1 MKIFRACIGV
11 ALTCATPLMSEAQEA
26 KSFAYTQPMEGV
38 YAQYWTAQELA
49 VQDAYAGQ
57 PYRLYV
63 EGQGKLGEFHG
74 ILNLDCATPR
84 FSTWLAQSEYLSS
97 DAVPA
102 EVING
107 LRVIW
112 CEG

>member
-1 MKIFRACIGV
+1 MKIFRACIWV
-11 ALTCATPLMSEAQEA
+11 AFICTTPLMSEAQEA

-38 YAQYWTAQELA
+38 YEQYWTAQELA

-57 PYRLYV
+57 PHRLYV

-74 ILNLDCATPR
+74 ILNLDCKTPQ
-84 FSTWLAQSEYLSS
+84 FSTWLAQSDYLSS

-107 LRVIW
+107 LRAIW